1 MTNLGGWDKG
11 RLDHVAHEQIAYPLR
26 VLTVGL
32 VSLLWFGVLRVSK
45 YHVACLFKDIE
56 YRDPVLAGRF
66 HAYIGTVVRG
76 EPCGEIPQTSGER
89 GKPLFLIFCPAVCIR
104 ESNAGKDPGLV
115 DIKPTAVKTKD
126 FKSQ

>member
-11 RLDHVAHEQIAYPLR
+11 RLDHVTHEQIAYPLR
-26 VLTVGL
+26 ILTV
-32 VSLLWFGVLRVSK
+32 SLIPFLWFGVLGVSK
-45 YHVACLFKDIE
+45 YDIAYLFENVE

-66 HAYIGTVVRG
+66 HAYICTIVRG
-76 EPCGEIPQTSGER
+76 KPCGKFPQTSGER